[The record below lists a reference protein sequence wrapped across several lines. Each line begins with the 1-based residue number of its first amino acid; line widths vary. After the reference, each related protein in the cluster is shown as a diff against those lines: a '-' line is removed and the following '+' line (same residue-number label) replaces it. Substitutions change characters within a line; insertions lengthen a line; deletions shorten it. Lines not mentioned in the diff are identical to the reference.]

1 MKRLVKTSSF
11 VAIASGKA
19 QLGYPPQSATE
30 TFINEIIAL
39 VRNET
44 NYEALFRTLCY
55 TRFQLKRLQETCY
68 TKNEMGEKCIR
79 TAFRH

>member
-44 NYEALFRTLCY
+44 NYEALF
-55 TRFQLKRLQETCY
+55 QLKRLQETCY